1 MVTAVSLQ
9 QQVNEKVNEIKQTV
23 GAVGEEKGSRRP
35 GDAEWCVKEILSH
48 LCGEEGHNFM
58 DSYTRFIDEDTP
70 LIGIVSG
77 LPYYT
82 PARQSM
88 TVSDLLS
95 QVESQYQQIAQFL
108 GGLSD
113 EQLNRKGRVPLLK
126 DTPLGEY
133 PTLAL
138 FAGGLINF
146 HLGDHINQLR
156 NLCK

>member
-1 MVTAVSLQ
+1 MVTAVPLQ
-9 QQVNEKVNEIKQTV
+9 QQLDAKVNEIKQVV
-23 GAVGEEKGSRRP
+23 GAVGEEKGARRP
-35 GDAEWCVKEILSH
+35 ADGEWCVKEILSH
-48 LCGEEGHNFM
+48 LCGDDGHNFM
-58 DSYTRFIDEDTP
+58 DWYTRFIDEDRP

-95 QVESQYQQIAQFL
+95 QVESQYQQVAQFL

-146 HLGDHINQLR
+146 HLNDHINQLR
-156 NLCK
+156 TLCK